1 MPISIAITTTD
12 ARITDANGDNG
23 YGSVRIRPNESYQ
36 YDDGVDVIQVT
47 KATVEILIADGQLQ
61 SALNLTPNEGASNVP
76 ETYYV
81 VDIDVNN
88 TRRREYWVLQNT
100 PTSLEWG
107 EVTRVPGPYSVASS
121 SISVHESEENPHDQY
136 VRFADLIDAGTIG
149 TVSDGGGGIPR
160 VDPVTGKLAASF
172 MPTLYDAFPVG
183 TKLLFSGTLPTGW
196 TQDDTSSLNGAMLV
210 GTTGVASSG
219 GSVDPKTMAHIHTS
233 PAHGHPGSTLPN
245 HGHPITNLSSV
256 NTDLTLGGGAYELL
270 RQSAGNDTD
279 YGFSGG
285 SASVTIATAAA
296 TINSTSIS
304 PKYYEVM
311 IGVKA

>member
-47 KATVEILIADGQLQ
+47 KAAVEILIADGQLQ

-121 SISVHESEENPHDQY
+121 SISAHEASENPHDQY
-136 VRFADLIDAGTIG
+136 VRFVDLIDAGTIG
-149 TVSDGGGGIPR
+149 EVSDGGGGIPR

-172 MPTLYDAFPVG
+172 IPSTFDAFPTG
-183 TKLLFSGTLPTGW
+183 TRLLFQQTAAPTGW
-196 TQDDTSSLNGAMLV
+196 TKDTDSAYNSAMVV
-210 GTTGVASSG
+210 GTTGAVA
-219 GSVDPKTMAHIHTS
+219 T
-233 PAHGHPGSTLPN
+233 
-245 HGHPITNLSSV
+245 
-256 NTDLTLGGGAYELL
+256 
-270 RQSAGNDTD
+270 
-279 YGFSGG
+279 GG
-285 SASVTIATAAA
+285 SADPTATHTHSVPSHVHAGPNHRHLMDTATDVDF
-296 TINSTSIS
+296 TNVTFGGGNSIS
-304 PKYYEVM
+304 GIDSSTYTEYSGTGDTGAPDYGAGSAVTGANTAPKYFKTIVAS
-311 IGVKA
+311 KD

>member
-172 MPTLYDAFPVG
+172 IPTLYDAFPVG

-196 TQDDTSSLNGAMLV
+196 TQDATAALNGAMLV
-210 GTTGVASSG
+210 GTTGVPASGNSA
-219 GSVDPKTMAHIHTS
+219 DPRTMAHTHTGPS
-233 PAHGHPGSTLPN
+233 HTHTGPSHNHDFTLGVMFNETSTAELSTGSDTLAVLIPS
-245 HGHPITNLSSV
+245 G
-256 NTDLTLGGGAYELL
+256 NTDSSGTGNTGA
-270 RQSAGNDTD
+270 SGTGNT
-279 YGFSGG
+279 G
-285 SASVTIATAAA
+285 
-296 TINSTSIS
+296 STSIS

-311 IGVKA
+311 VGVKA